1 MVPPRSCRALRGLAC
16 EPTLTMRRSFLIL
29 FALLFSAALPPDA
42 LAQRF
47 ETAAPHAI
55 VMDSDTGAVLFE
67 RAADE
72 PMAPASMAKLMTAI
86 VLFDEMAR
94 GRVTP
99 DTEFVIS
106 ENAWRRGGA
115 PSGGSTMFAALNSRI
130 RVADLIPGLI
140 VLSGNDAA
148 IAVAEGIAGSE
159 ANFAG
164 MMTAKAREMGLSKSE
179 FRNATGFADP
189 AQVSTARELAVM
201 ANYIIKTYPNQYP
214 VFGMKDFTWNKV
226 KQSNRNPL
234 LDMGI
239 GADGLKT
246 GNISDSGFGLV
257 GSAVQNG
264 QRLIVVVNGLK
275 TARDRATE
283 SRKLLDWGFRAF
295 DNRRLFGEGAIIGEA
310 QVYGGETATVELVA
324 KGPVAMFVP
333 RGSNERVIARIV
345 YKGPLLPPI
354 AQGAEVAR
362 LKVLRG
368 DTQALDIPLYAAND
382 VPVGSI
388 TRRAVDAAKE
398 YGTGLIRRALGT
410 KAGS

>member
-1 MVPPRSCRALRGLAC
+1 MFR
-16 EPTLTMRRSFLIL
+16 LIQPV
-29 FALLFSAALPPDA
+29 FALAMAIALTVA
-42 LAQRF
+42 GAQAQRF

-72 PMAPASMAKLMTAI
+72 TMAPASMAKLMTAI
-86 VLFDEMAR
+86 VLFDEMAK

-99 DTEFVIS
+99 ETEFVVS

-115 PSGGSTMFAALNSRI
+115 PSGGSTMFAVLNSRI
-130 RVADLIPGLI
+130 RVADLIAGLI

-148 IAVAEGIAGSE
+148 IVIAEGIAGTE

-164 MMTAKAREMGLSKSE
+164 MMTAKARELGLSKSE
-179 FRNATGFADP
+179 FRNATGFAE
-189 AQVSTARELAVM
+189 AGQVSTARELAIM
-201 ANYIIKTYPNQYP
+201 ANHIIKTYPNQYP
-214 VFGMKDFTWNKV
+214 VFGLREFTWNKV

-234 LDMGI
+234 LDMNI

-246 GNISDSGFGLV
+246 GNIGESGFGLV
-257 GSAVQNG
+257 GSAVQNN

-283 SRKLLDWGFRAF
+283 ARKLLDWGFRAF
-295 DNRRLFGEGAIIGEA
+295 DNRRLFADGAVVGEA

-324 KGPVAMFVP
+324 KGPVSMFVP
-333 RGSNERVIARIV
+333 RGASERVLARIV
-345 YKGPLLPPI
+345 YKGPLIPPI
-354 AQGAEVAR
+354 AQGSEVAR
-362 LKVLRG
+362 LKVQRG
-368 DTQALDIPLYAAND
+368 DTLALDIPLYAASD
-382 VPVGSI
+382 VAVGSM

-398 YGTGLIRRALGT
+398 YGSGLVRRALGT
-410 KAGS
+410 KSGS